1 MKYCDQAKNSH
12 FHDQRQFKGDL
23 YVDFENLFRIQLNCR
38 KPLDAAK

>member
-1 MKYCDQAKNSH
+1 MKYFDQAKKVIFMTKGNL
-12 FHDQRQFKGDL
+12 KGDL